1 MHTRDTYID
10 EDSITISQ
18 NLVDFKIVEVGFD
31 LDSEFVI
38 FYLNE
43 TLIPN
48 QPFSLHMEFVRYVNS
63 SLKKSKMKFLK
74 IFQI

>member
-1 MHTRDTYID
+1 MHTRDTYIN
-10 EDSITISQ
+10 EDSITVSQ
-18 NLVDFKIVEVGFD
+18 DLVDFDIAAIGFD
-31 LDSEFVI
+31 VDRDFVI
-38 FYLNE
+38 IFLME
-43 TLIPN
+43 SLIPN